1 MRLRPASVAGSWP
14 SALSASE
21 QVGAVRAFDRSL
33 TPDEI
38 MDRLEKRLGPEGRKL
53 FEQFLRPRSLNAA

>member
-1 MRLRPASVAGSWP
+1 MRLRPASLAGSWP
-14 SALSASE
+14 SSALSASE

-38 MDRLEKRLGPEGRKL
+38 MDRLENRV
-53 FEQFLRPRSLNAA
+53 